1 MNRKLLGV
9 LRMLPMLWLPASCVV
24 DDGSAGPSS
33 DSPDTTSDV
42 AALTD
47 DHPPTCG
54 TPSTPACPVVT
65 APLASQ
71 SVEDNASG
79 PSSNF
84 QETHPPTCGTNG
96 TPPCPG

>member
-9 LRMLPMLWLPASCVV
+9 LRLLPMLWLPASCVV
-24 DDGSAGPSS
+24 DDGSAGPSP

-47 DHPPTCG
+47 D
-54 TPSTPACPVVT
+54 S
-65 APLASQ
+65 
-71 SVEDNASG
+71 E
-79 PSSNF
+79 PSSDF
-84 QETHPPTCGTNG
+84 QETHPPTCGTQG